1 MDFSVLPDE
10 KGADETMLSLSA
22 AVQYLG
28 TFRPHVYR
36 LISSRQLP
44 AYRMLGRP
52 RAIYVKKRDLDA
64 IRPLLSLQGERVPF

>member
-1 MDFSVLPDE
+1 MDFSVLPD
-10 KGADETMLSLSA
+10 GPASDETMLSLSD
-22 AVQYLG
+22 AVRYLG
-28 TFRPHVYR
+28 TFRPHMYR

-64 IRPLLSLQGERVPF
+64 IRPRPALQTG